1 MGYTFPLDEVRQ
13 VLADLRAGGVRADL
27 DPAQCS
33 PPAVWLRLLPFEHDT
48 LAGVTVKAE
57 ATCIAPDTTDDA
69 ALGHLAALHD
79 LVVSIV
85 EPDGPC
91 RWQGTILPDNPTPL
105 PSLVIPVLIETN

>member
-1 MGYTFPLDEVRQ
+1 MGYVFPLAEVRAF
-13 VLADLRAGGVRADL
+13 LDALRAADIRADL
-27 DPAQCS
+27 DPAQCA

-48 LAGVTVKAE
+48 LGGVTVRAE

-79 LVVSIV
+79 LVVDLV
-85 EPDGPC
+85 DADGPC